1 MSVRKKNSDIL
12 NSHQPFQL
20 VYQFKLLPSESEPQ
34 KLAGHFSRKSVSIN
48 HISVSDE
55 SPIKFS
61 TGGLGYQIEDSE
73 AERKNQP
80 PKEREKLVLV

>member
-1 MSVRKKNSDIL
+1 M
-12 NSHQPFQL
+12 
-20 VYQFKLLPSESEPQ
+20 
-34 KLAGHFSRKSVSIN
+34 SIN
-48 HISVSDE
+48 HISASDE
-55 SPIKFS
+55 SPIKLS